1 MNEQLR
7 KQRPEPAQTPG
18 LTGVP
23 VQRRL
28 DPERRGGQS
37 FDDVRVR
44 YNSQPERKAG
54 LGPEQCMPAPAL
66 WGVIQMALP
75 VIPQQSGCN
84 CGYHALA
91 RALIQLDSASCGE
104 QDDLERRLASF
115 AIVKGYSVIG
125 EAFDPYTL
133 AGVGNS
139 FCAENHISAQCVY
152 REFKDEAEL
161 SRILTEA
168 QTSGSVILFPYFPDT
183 KSQDDPETYWGPGD
197 SGGEENAHWGALEPE
212 GGSAMLYEGNL
223 RGSSLAAGGEETL
236 PPLEVA
242 PGAMFSSNQ
251 SILSEFNWNNFL
263 SDWGLEEIKKQ
274 KQNVVAPSETNI
286 ESFAD
291 EAAFTQQVR
300 QVMDNIDALPQGR
313 ARAANPIPRIEGA
326 SLVSRVLR
334 YIWQIPRAIWR
345 WIWPPA
351 LIQPVSLGGAL
362 VEVRRG

>member
-1 MNEQLR
+1 MNVQLR
-7 KQRPEPAQTPG
+7 KQKPEPAQTPG

-44 YNSQPERKAG
+44 YNSQPEREAG

-75 VIPQQSGCN
+75 VIPRQSGCN

-91 RALIQLDSASCGE
+91 RALIQLDGEHCGNPV
-104 QDDLERRLASF
+104 DLERRLASF
-115 AIVKGYSVIG
+115 AIANGYSVIG
-125 EAFDPYTL
+125 EAFDPNTL
-133 AGVGNS
+133 AHVGNR
-139 FCAENHISAQCVY
+139 FCEENHISAQCVY
-152 REFKDEAEL
+152 SKFESEAEL
-161 SRILTEA
+161 SRILA
-168 QTSGSVILFPYFPDT
+168 DSQASGSVILFPYFPD
-183 KSQDDPETYWGPGD
+183 QARHETYFGPGD

-212 GGSAMLYEGNL
+212 EDGSAMLYEGNL
-223 RGSSLAAGGEETL
+223 RGSSLAAGRGQRL
-236 PPLEVA
+236 PPLEVT

-251 SILSEFNWNNFL
+251 SIQSGFNWDKFL

-286 ESFAD
+286 ESFD
-291 EAAFTQQVR
+291 NKDAFTQQVR
-300 QVMDNIDALPQGR
+300 QVMANIAALSRGQAG
-313 ARAANPIPRIEGA
+313 AADPVPHTEDA
-326 SLVSRVLR
+326 SLVGRALR
-334 YIWQIPRAIWR
+334 YIRQMPRAIWR

-351 LIQPVSLGGAL
+351 LIQPVSLKGAL

>member
-18 LTGVP
+18 LTGIP

-44 YNSQPERKAG
+44 YNSQPEREAS
-54 LGPEQCMPAPAL
+54 LAPERYMPAPAL
-66 WGVIQMALP
+66 WDVIQMELP
-75 VIPQQSGCN
+75 VIPRQSGCN

-91 RALIQLDSASCGE
+91 RALIHLDSTYCGV
-104 QDDLERRLASF
+104 QDDLEKRLASF

-133 AGVGNS
+133 ASVGNS
-139 FCAENHISAQCVY
+139 FCAENNISAQCVY
-152 REFKDEAEL
+152 CEFKDEAEL
-161 SRILTEA
+161 SRILAEA
-168 QTSGSVILFPYFPDT
+168 QTRGSVILFPYFPD
-183 KSQDDPETYWGPGD
+183 QARHETYFGPGD

-212 GGSAMLYEGNL
+212 GGSAMLYEGNF
-223 RGSSLAAGGEETL
+223 RGSLAVGDREATL
-236 PPLEVA
+236 PPLEVT

-251 SILSEFNWNNFL
+251 SIQPGFNWDKFL

-286 ESFAD
+286 ESFD
-291 EAAFTQQVR
+291 NEAAFTQQVR

-313 ARAANPIPRIEGA
+313 ARAANPVPCIEGA

-351 LIQPVSLGGAL
+351 LIQPVSLKGAL
-362 VEVRRG
+362 VEVKRK